1 MGRMR
6 YTDSLVK
13 VAQAL
18 CAEPNERYWG
28 YPLTKTTGL
37 RSGTLYPILNNLLDE
52 GWLSDGWEEI
62 DPSTAK
68 RPPRRYYEITDTGLR
83 ELGAVL
89 ARADSEASRRRA
101 AVRKVRPALT

>member
-1 MGRMR
+1 MR
-6 YTDSLVK
+6 HTDSLVK

-18 CAEPNERYWG
+18 CADPNGRHWG

-37 RSGTLYPILNNLLDE
+37 RSGTLYPILNNLLEE
-52 GWLSDGWEEI
+52 GWLSDGWEKI

-68 RPPRRYYEITDTGLR
+68 RPPRRYYEITETGRR

-89 ARADSEASRRRA
+89 ARADSEAIRRHVA
-101 AVRKVRPALT
+101 TRKARPALA